1 MDKNM
6 KRLLE
11 LVRSACYSWSGN
23 KRDLEGALG
32 IGHGRLEE
40 ILDGQPELR
49 VRHIVSLARLL
60 KVRPSDF
67 LRLAYSDE
75 ESTATQRLE
84 DWVGEPKP
92 PNARRKPQPLA
103 PEHEQQIRELIRDEL
118 AKREK

>member
-1 MDKNM
+1 M